1 MKKSCLL
8 FWQRVY
14 FKLLRII
21 YYLLY
26 ILACLPAGREGLLKR
41 SIFVPVVIFLSVLAV
56 SGCDK
61 IAEFKKEYFS
71 PRPKQAAPQATPAP
85 QAVET
90 SATAPNVLAKA
101 GNWTITI
108 EEFNER
114 LARLKEAIP
123 EYDINNPEAKKM
135 VLEELVN
142 QQLFVLDAE
151 ERGVAQQ
158 KEIAEALAE
167 LRRTLLV
174 REVAGKLVAEVKATE
189 QEAQDYYNQEKE
201 RLAEPV
207 EWHVREI
214 VANTEVGANEI
225 LAEILKGADF
235 AQLAKDR
242 SVSKSAAGGG
252 DLGFLK
258 PLSLLGGRYNGEP
271 GFVSF
276 SQMET
281 ILQTLEPGKV
291 SAVFKGPEGFYIVK
305 LEEKRGGQTKDFA
318 EIKDEIIT
326 GLTLLKQQKA
336 ITDHLE
342 NLKQKTPIVINEN
355 LLQEQK

>member
-1 MKKSCLL
+1 MK
-8 FWQRVY
+8 Q
-14 FKLLRII
+14 
-21 YYLLY
+21 
-26 ILACLPAGREGLLKR
+26 
-41 SIFVPVVIFLSVLAV
+41 SIFIPAVLCISVLGV
-56 SGCDK
+56 GGCDK

-71 PRPKQAAPQATPAP
+71 PRPKQAAPQAAPAP
-85 QAVET
+85 VQQAAET
-90 SATAPNVLAKA
+90 AAPAANVLAKV
-101 GNWTITI
+101 GSWTMTI

-151 ERGVAQQ
+151 QRGIARQ
-158 KEIAEALAE
+158 KEIADAVEE

-174 REVAGKLVAEVKATE
+174 REVAGQLVKEVKATE

-225 LAEILKGADF
+225 LAEVLKGADF
-235 AQLAKDR
+235 AQMAKDR
-242 SVSKSAAGGG
+242 SIGKSASGSG
-252 DLGFLK
+252 DIGFLK

-276 SQMET
+276 AQMET
-281 ILQTLEPGKV
+281 ILRTLEPGKV
-291 SAVFKGPEGFYIVK
+291 SAVFNGPEGFYIVK
-305 LEEKRGGQTKDFA
+305 LEEKRGGQTKDFT
-318 EIKDEIIT
+318 EIKDEIVT

-342 NLKQKTPIVINEN
+342 SLKQKTPITINEN
-355 LLQEQK
+355 LLQGQK